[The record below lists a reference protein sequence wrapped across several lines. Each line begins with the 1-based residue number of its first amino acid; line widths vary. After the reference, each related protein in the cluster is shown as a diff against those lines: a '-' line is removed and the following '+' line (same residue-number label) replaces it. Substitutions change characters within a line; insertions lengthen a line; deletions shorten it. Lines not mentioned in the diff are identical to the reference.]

1 VGGRRNAPIQKEM
14 TEQKQ
19 ENSNKSVKLAVGLGL
34 AVFAW
39 YLLAMFVVLR

>member
-1 VGGRRNAPIQKEM
+1 MRPSKKEM

-19 ENSNKSVKLAVGLGL
+19 EISNKSLKLAVGLGL

-39 YLLAMFVVLR
+39 YLLAMFVVLH